1 VCVLG
6 REVSRDPAVRP
17 IDDQSMADSG
27 EETSTPVGVAAALQV
42 VEPGVG
48 GRALL
53 QFRAREVGL
62 EDVGLSILDG
72 EDSRSEERGRGAIE
86 LRLGDSK
93 HLIQREGI
101 DRVHSDSC
109 GAIGIAAE
117 HVDEGGGNGE
127 TVELVVLEVADG
139 ELVRIIINEGTLN
152 ISRGHIVVEVL
163 HLRKQAALGTVEVEE
178 TFEGRES
185 LRDGDDKLLAELNEG
200 LFDGVSGDGDLP
212 GTGQGDRQVEI
223 SGGSDRGLEIDVG
236 PDVLAAQISFH
247 AVVNLDA
254 SAFDGEHIGAGAD
267 QTEHALN
274 VDGHSHGFPNGQG
287 GIVGG
292 TAGGDATEER
302 SEHLEIVGH
311 DEVFEGHQQL
321 RRDGIGL
328 VNHGGEERVAGK
340 ESNITVDR
348 VAELSHV
355 DSRRSYDLTGGHVD
369 VEFRSHQRDGHRNQ
383 AIGSDKAFEESHAVN
398 GPASKTRLG
407 EESGVGKSNDSDVDS
422 MSEVRVGLRESDC
435 VAAAAKNRFFL
446 EHQWVVASILQE
458 GRHRHA
464 ANTSSY
470 NTDIPY
476 NGKSALDSQEQ

>member
-1 VCVLG
+1 MCVLG

-27 EETSTPVGVAAALQV
+27 EETSAPVGVAAALQV
-42 VEPGVG
+42 VELGVG

-86 LRLGDSK
+86 LSLSDGK

-101 DRVHSDSC
+101 DRGHSNSC
-109 GAIGIAAE
+109 RAIGIAAE

-139 ELVRIIINEGTLN
+139 ELVRIIIDEGTLN
-152 ISRGHIVVEVL
+152 ISRGHIVVEML
-163 HLRKQAALGTVEVEE
+163 HLREQAALGNVEVEE

-185 LRDGDDKLLAELNEG
+185 RRDGDDELLAELNEG
-200 LFDGVSGDGDLP
+200 LFDGVPSDGDLP
-212 GTGQGDRQVEI
+212 GTGQGDRQVET
-223 SGGSDRGLEIDVG
+223 SGGSDRGLEIDAG

-254 SAFDGEHIGAGAD
+254 SSFDGEHVGAGAD
-267 QTEHALN
+267 QAEHALN

-292 TAGGDATEER
+292 TAGGDATEEG
-302 SEHLEIVGH
+302 SEHLEVVGH

-340 ESNITVDR
+340 ESNITGDGV
-348 VAELSHV
+348 VELSHV
-355 DSRRSYDLTGGHVD
+355 DSRRSYDLTSGHVD
-369 VEFRSHQRDGHRNQ
+369 VEFRSEQRDGHRNQ
-383 AIGSDKAFEESHAVN
+383 AIASDKAF
-398 GPASKTRLG
+398 
-407 EESGVGKSNDSDVDS
+407 
-422 MSEVRVGLRESDC
+422 
-435 VAAAAKNRFFL
+435 
-446 EHQWVVASILQE
+446 
-458 GRHRHA
+458 
-464 ANTSSY
+464 
-470 NTDIPY
+470 
-476 NGKSALDSQEQ
+476 